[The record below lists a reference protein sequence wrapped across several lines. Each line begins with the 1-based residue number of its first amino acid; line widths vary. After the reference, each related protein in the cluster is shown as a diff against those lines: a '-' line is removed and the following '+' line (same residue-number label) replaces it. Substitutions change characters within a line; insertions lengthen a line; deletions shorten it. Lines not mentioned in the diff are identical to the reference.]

1 MSQAALS
8 GLDWVQMGLDLD
20 KEGYAVLP
28 GLLSL
33 SQVISFLASA
43 DRAERSPGRVTGWQ
57 LGEGSARRLT
67 PPLPLPLDDLACEL
81 YERLAGISNR
91 WKSTMNEPLSFPPRL
106 SDLQA
111 LLTPDGL
118 KVPQAIVSRLR
129 AGEQEPLHQTAVGDH
144 GFPLEI
150 SLLLAQPGEDFTGG
164 EFVMTEQRPRMQS
177 RPIVV
182 PLNRGDGVIF
192 AAAQRPFKGS
202 KGFYRVNMK
211 HAISR
216 ILSGQRLGVTIVFHG
231 SGAADRDD

>member
-1 MSQAALS
+1 MSQAVLS
-8 GLDWVQMGLDLD
+8 DLDWVQIGLDLD

-28 GLLSL
+28 GLISL
-33 SQVISFLASA
+33 SQVISLLASN
-43 DRAERSPGRVTGWQ
+43 DRTEMTPGRGPSWH
-57 LGEGSARRLT
+57 LGEGSARRLA
-67 PPLPLPLDDLACEL
+67 PPLPAPLDDLACEL

-91 WKSTMNEPLSFPPRL
+91 WKSTMNESLSFPPRL

-118 KVPQAIVSRLR
+118 KIPQAIVSRLCV
-129 AGEQEPLHQTAVGDH
+129 GEQEPLHQTDVGDH

-164 EFVMTEQRPRMQS
+164 EFVMTEHRPRMQS
-177 RPIVV
+177 RPIVA

-216 ILSGQRLGVTIVFHG
+216 VLSGQRLGVTIVFHG
-231 SGAADRDD
+231 NGAADCDD